1 MFRKSNRFGFRDME
15 SRAFEPPKD
24 PDDQKKEMLR
34 ITEAEHYAKI
44 DPKDLVRVQYY
55 LKTVSWF
62 QAKNRNIESMNFAV
76 DESGNTKKF
85 IECTLCLLSLLGRQ
99 KRATSK
105 VGGSNVQLIMCSRRT
120 TLDHDNNVKRN
131 NVASINFGVATL
143 SYCQVSIAIIKV
155 NTQYVQF
162 AQGSR
167 QQLTMKPNHNQN

>member
-76 DESGNTKKF
+76 DESGNTKKS
-85 IECTLCLLSLLGRQ
+85 LLSVHYVSCHYYGGR
-99 KRATSK
+99 
-105 VGGSNVQLIMCSRRT
+105 NLQL
-120 TLDHDNNVKRN
+120 VKWEAVMFN
-131 NVASINFGVATL
+131 
-143 SYCQVSIAIIKV
+143 
-155 NTQYVQF
+155 
-162 AQGSR
+162 
-167 QQLTMKPNHNQN
+167 